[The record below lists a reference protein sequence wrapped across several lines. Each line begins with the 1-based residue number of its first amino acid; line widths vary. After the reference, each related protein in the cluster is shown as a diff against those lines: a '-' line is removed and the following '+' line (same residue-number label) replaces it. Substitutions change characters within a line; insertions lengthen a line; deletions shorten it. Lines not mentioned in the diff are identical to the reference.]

1 MAQSQNLIL
10 QSNIQFN
17 SVFLVSNTKKKKKK
31 LTNSTWVYQKERI
44 VLKNNSENTSAG
56 TEMVRNMFKTKTKKK
71 SQ

>member
-17 SVFLVSNTKKKKKK
+17 SVFLVSNTKKKKK
-31 LTNSTWVYQKERI
+31 LRNSTWVYQKERI